1 MSEYFSRMIRAS
13 ITGSHA
19 RLAIP
24 VAILTIVFAINPAD
38 AREVIVQGEPVPPT
52 EAARLDPV
60 CKLIIVEQPMVHL
73 EQRRKEFAQLF
84 DKPEYRM
91 AKNADW
97 FHHRCWAMISK
108 QRSFAA
114 YSPKSRLKY
123 SPKWYAKLFHDDM
136 NYIFKVAPSNWK
148 YMPQMLYED
157 GDMYLIER
165 DYGNASKNAIR
176 AIGLDPQYSRSY
188 ELLADTYSQMGNK
201 KKALEATTEGLKH
214 DPTSKRLIRRHVE
227 LGGTPPVVAAQPAAE
242 ESTAIESP
250 LAPIEPTPIAEPVKT
265 PAAVVEAPAT
275 GPQEVQAAPP
285 TVAPPQSKTN
295 PYCRFC
301 P

>member
-1 MSEYFSRMIRAS
+1 MSEYFSRMIRAC
-13 ITGSHA
+13 ITGNHA
-19 RLAIP
+19 GLAML
-24 VAILTIVFAINPAD
+24 VAILMIVFSINPAN
-38 AREVIVQGEPVPPT
+38 AREVIVQGEPVSPT

-60 CKLIIVEQPMVHL
+60 CKLIIVEQPMIHL

-84 DKPEYRM
+84 DRPEYHM

-97 FHHRCWAMISK
+97 VHHRCWAMISK

-157 GDMYLIER
+157 GDMYLIQR

-176 AIGLDPQYSRSY
+176 AIGLDPKYSRSY

-201 KKALEATTEGLKH
+201 RKALETTTEGLKH

-242 ESTAIESP
+242 ASAAIEPP
-250 LAPIEPTPIAEPVKT
+250 LAPIEPAPVTEPVET
-265 PAAVVEAPAT
+265 PSVVNAPAT
-275 GPQEVQAAPP
+275 DAQEVQAAPP
-285 TVAPPQSKTN
+285 PAAPPQSKTN